1 MTLEQVS
8 VVPATVYYQLNHTA
22 LEPKSLCLQ
31 LADQSVR
38 YPLGITENILVKIR
52 EFFMLV
58 DFVVLDM
65 HPESKVSLIL
75 ERPFLST
82 ANAYIDVAKKSNSHS
97 SQNKSSILLQR
108 W

>member
-75 ERPFLST
+75 ERPFLSI